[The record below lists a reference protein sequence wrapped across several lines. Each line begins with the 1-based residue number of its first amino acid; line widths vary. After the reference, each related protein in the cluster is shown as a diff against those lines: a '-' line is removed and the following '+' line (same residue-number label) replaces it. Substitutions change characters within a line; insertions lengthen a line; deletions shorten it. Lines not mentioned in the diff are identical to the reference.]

1 MNYYEAI
8 TTRKEMT
15 QELEHLGAD
24 DELYTL
30 DSAVQLM
37 FKEPIR
43 MWQEGLI
50 SCVELYHILASKL
63 ATEVK

>member
-8 TTRKEMT
+8 AARKAEV
-15 QELEHLGAD
+15 EVLEHLGAD

-30 DSAVQLM
+30 DSAVQSM